1 MKIAQLF
8 YVIFV
13 TIILIGCTS
22 SDETNSSNSCLNPPS
37 WLIGSWARHYSN
49 GTESYISNRVVIT
62 SDDVVYYNYNS
73 DGTLAETPMSV
84 KNTYCNNSLTE
95 VSEETTTNYYMW
107 NYVFGSVIVRNYLH
121 KQTNTTIILSNF
133 LLDNNTI
140 YDVYVKE

>member
-13 TIILIGCTS
+13 TIILVGCTS
-22 SDETNSSNSCLNPPS
+22 SDETNTSNSCLNPPS

-62 SDDVVYYNYNS
+62 SDDIVYYDYNS

-84 KNTYCNNSLTE
+84 KDTHCNNYQI
-95 VSEETTTNYYMW
+95 SEETTADYYMW
-107 NYVFGSVIVRNYLH
+107 NYVFGSVIVRHYFH
-121 KQTNTTIILSNF
+121 KQTNNTIILDNF
-133 LLDNNTI
+133 LLDDETT
-140 YDVYVKE
+140 YPVYIKE